1 LPPSLPPFLPLLT
14 YPPNTPTAPTGATKD
29 AIVNSDKGPGSWSD
43 SVGNAFLA
51 PYELNAD
58 KSTFTAIGTKGPIH
72 QQLND
77 FDVKVYPYQGAVDG
91 NTTGNVSR

>member
-1 LPPSLPPFLPLLT
+1 
-14 YPPNTPTAPTGATKD
+14 
-29 AIVNSDKGPGSWSD
+29 
-43 SVGNAFLA
+43 VGNAFLA

-58 KSTFTAIGTKGPIH
+58 QSTFTAIGTKGPIH
-72 QQLND
+72 QQLKD